1 MAVSNTN
8 LLELLGKQVS
18 FSWLR
23 ADGVTYNSE
32 GQLTS
37 IVFYLESSPQFTI
50 DEGDYFSFDEIS
62 ELQVLDDCSVVL
74 GTITKSPSAIDDRS
88 IVDAAFTGLITDN
101 KDFIDSLSK

>member
-8 LLELLGKQVS
+8 LLDLLGKQVS
-18 FSWLR
+18 FSWLG

-32 GQLTS
+32 GELTS
-37 IVFYLESSPQFTI
+37 IVFHLHATSEFAV

-62 ELQVLDDCSVVL
+62 EFQVL
-74 GTITKSPSAIDDRS
+74 DDRS
-88 IVDAAFTGLITDN
+88 IVDAALTGLITDN

>member
-18 FSWLR
+18 FSWLG

-32 GQLTS
+32 GELTS
-37 IVFYLESSPQFTI
+37 VFFHLHATSEFAV

-62 ELQVLDDCSVVL
+62 EFQVL
-74 GTITKSPSAIDDRS
+74 DDRS
-88 IVDAAFTGLITDN
+88 IVDAALTGLITDN

>member
-18 FSWLR
+18 FSWLG

-32 GQLTS
+32 GELTS
-37 IVFYLESSPQFTI
+37 VVFHLHATSEFAV

-62 ELQVLDDCSVVL
+62 EFQVL
-74 GTITKSPSAIDDRS
+74 DDRS
-88 IVDAAFTGLITDN
+88 IVDAALTGLITDN